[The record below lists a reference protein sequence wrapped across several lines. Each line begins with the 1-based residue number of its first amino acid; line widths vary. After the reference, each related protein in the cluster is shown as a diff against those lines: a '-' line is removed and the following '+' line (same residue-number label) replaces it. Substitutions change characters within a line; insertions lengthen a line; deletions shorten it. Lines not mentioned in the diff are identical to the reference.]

1 MYDNESVHLDYNV
14 LLKVLIVLTQKDYSA
29 LMEAAAHDHVDVIRV
44 LVSQQDDLGD
54 TEIPTLVSSCYL
66 LLVFKSLSSERGFP
80 SCFDKRAH

>member
-14 LLKVLIVLTQKDYSA
+14 PIQNEYSA

-44 LVSQQDDLGD
+44 LVYQQDDLRD

-66 LLVFKSLSSERGFP
+66 LLVFKSLPSE
-80 SCFDKRAH
+80 

>member
-14 LLKVLIVLTQKDYSA
+14 PIQNDYSA

-66 LLVFKSLSSERGFP
+66 LLVFKSLSSE
-80 SCFDKRAH
+80 